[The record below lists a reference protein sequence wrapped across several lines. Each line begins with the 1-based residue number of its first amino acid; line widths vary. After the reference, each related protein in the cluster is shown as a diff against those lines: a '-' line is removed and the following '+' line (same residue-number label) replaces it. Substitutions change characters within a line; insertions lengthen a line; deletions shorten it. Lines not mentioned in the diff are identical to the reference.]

1 MRPQQCCQCLHARIF
16 AVNENVDA
24 VYLREDSGLS
34 EPKYHHGNL
43 KEALIQAGLDIL
55 KEDGLESLSLRAC
68 AARAGVSHGAP
79 KNHFANLAVLQAAI
93 ATEGFRQF
101 AATMRTH
108 MAAAPKDARSQI
120 LASARGYTAFVE
132 DNPALFRLMFSMERQ
147 IDIYPDLLPVSR
159 EAYAVL
165 REVSEGLAAE
175 NCENPVH
182 RTSVETMLWTFIHG
196 YANLKA
202 NRQFY
207 TANAETGRDP
217 ELEDI
222 FPRFLYLEKSAGNS
236 G

>member
-1 MRPQQCCQCLHARIF
+1 MEGF
-16 AVNENVDA
+16 
-24 VYLREDSGLS
+24 SLS
-34 EPKYHHGNL
+34 TVKYHHGNL
-43 KEALIQAGLDIL
+43 KEALIGAGLDIL

-101 AATMRTH
+101 AATMRAH
-108 MAAAPKDARSQI
+108 MDKAPKDARSQI
-120 LASARGYTAFVE
+120 IASAEGYVAFVE
-132 DNPALFRLMFSMERQ
+132 DNPHLFRLMFSMERKL
-147 IDIYPDLLPVSR
+147 DIYPDLLPASR

-165 REVSEGLAAE
+165 REVASGLSPE

-182 RTSVETMLWTFIHG
+182 QTTTETMLWTFIHG

-207 TANAETGRDP
+207 TANAETGKDP
-217 ELEDI
+217 ALEDI
-222 FPRFLYLEKSAGNS
+222 FPKFLYTTPE
-236 G
+236 

>member
-1 MRPQQCCQCLHARIF
+1 M
-16 AVNENVDA
+16 E
-24 VYLREDSGLS
+24 ETGLS
-34 EPKYHHGNL
+34 DLKYHHGNL

-55 KEDGLESLSLRAC
+55 REDGLEALSLRAC

-101 AATMRTH
+101 AGTMRRH
-108 MAAAPKDARSQI
+108 MADASNDAREQI
-120 LASARGYTAFVE
+120 LASARGYIAFVE
-132 DNPALFRLMFSMERQ
+132 ENPHLFRLMFSMERQ
-147 IDIYPDLLPVSR
+147 IDIYPELQPASR

-165 REVSEGLAAE
+165 REVSEGLSPE

-182 RTSVETMLWTFIHG
+182 RTSVETMLWAFIHG

-217 ELEDI
+217 AQEEI
-222 FPRFLYLEKSAGNS
+222 FPQLLYLTRNKEV
-236 G
+236 

>member
-1 MRPQQCCQCLHARIF
+1 MEGF
-16 AVNENVDA
+16 
-24 VYLREDSGLS
+24 SLS
-34 EPKYHHGNL
+34 TVKYHHGNL
-43 KEALIQAGLDIL
+43 KEALIGAGLDIL

-101 AATMRTH
+101 AATMRAH
-108 MAAAPKDARSQI
+108 MDKAPKDARSQI
-120 LASARGYTAFVE
+120 IASAEGYVAFVE
-132 DNPALFRLMFSMERQ
+132 DNPHLFRLMFSMERKL
-147 IDIYPDLLPVSR
+147 DIYPDLLPASR

-165 REVSEGLAAE
+165 REVASGLSPE

-182 RTSVETMLWTFIHG
+182 QTTTETMLWTFIHG

-207 TANAETGRDP
+207 TANAETGKDP
-217 ELEDI
+217 ALEDI
-222 FPRFLYLEKSAGNS
+222 FPKFLYTKPE
-236 G
+236 